1 MKKLYTLIVL
11 FIASTGLFAQI
22 NAQVPDPILNT
33 EFACFSIANT
43 QLPTKV
49 KMKAAQ
55 VDRELLDSIVSLQ
68 VYDGIIYSGNKSEL
82 EYDANGN
89 KTYESSYYWDT
100 DAIAWQGFQ
109 RVDSTF
115 NANGYL
121 SVSKADSWNKETRQW
136 MNYTKYES
144 SYNAKGELIITSAF
158 SWNNDTGEWK
168 YINKQEKSNSYSVDN
183 VHNVFSINYVLNDS
197 TGEWTPTYA
206 NELNYDS
213 NGNMLLYNSSI
224 WDIATSSWIFTNSC
238 FKYEDAYDEK
248 GNQTLDSYYRW
259 NEELDQ
265 WIGKNELIESSY
277 DLDGNTTMKLYKKW
291 DETLNQWVNIEKV
304 VSSYNAS
311 GLFQNNTLEWDSSS
325 GDWLALDQTE
335 NNYNQNGT
343 LSKTT
348 YSEWNVELN
357 VWVGISQSEYIYDT
371 NGNLSQSNTLQTDTI
386 SGEWYIAAKAEY
398 SYNANNKKVLEERF
412 ALNTDNNDQWD
423 INYKLETVYDAFGN
437 VILNTGYGFNE
448 DSGVFGKVSDN
459 SFIYNQMGDKL
470 LENCLTI
477 YYGDEFLPFY
487 ITTNYYY
494 SIHTTTSSS
503 YKKLETTAMYPN
515 PFSDQISFSLNDS
528 NKQVVFELFNLQ
540 GRKVLSKRISGSES
554 INTSNL
560 DSGIYIYNLL
570 LDGKMQSGKL
580 VKK

>member
-11 FIASTGLFAQI
+11 FIATTGLFAQI
-22 NAQVPDPILNT
+22 NAPVIDPIPNT
-33 EFACFSIANT
+33 EFGCFSIANT

-49 KMKAAQ
+49 TMKAAQ
-55 VDRELLDSIVSLQ
+55 IDRELLDSIVSLD
-68 VYDGIIYSGNKSEL
+68 VYDGVIYDGNKSEL

-109 RVDSTF
+109 RVDSLF

-168 YINKQEKSNSYSVDN
+168 YISKQEKSNTYSVDN

-206 NELNYDS
+206 NELNYDP
-213 NGNMLLYNSSI
+213 NGNLLLYNASLWES
-224 WDIATSSWIFTNSC
+224 ATNSWVFINSS
-238 FKYEDAYDEK
+238 FKYEYAYDEK
-248 GNQTLDSYYRW
+248 GNRTLNSYYRW

-265 WIGKNELIESSY
+265 WIGQNKLIESSY
-277 DLDGNTTMKLYKKW
+277 DSFGNTTMKLYKEW
-291 DETLNQWVNIEKV
+291 DETLNQWENIEKT
-304 VSSYNAS
+304 VSSYSAN
-311 GLFQNNTLEWDSSS
+311 GLVQSNTFKWVSSS

-335 NNYNQNGT
+335 NNYNENGT
-343 LSKTT
+343 LSKATD
-348 YSEWNVELN
+348 SEWNVELN
-357 VWVGISQSEYIYDT
+357 VWVGISQSEYIYDAK
-371 NGNLSQSNTLQTDTI
+371 GNLSQSNSLQIDTI
-386 SGEWYIAAKAEY
+386 SGEWIVDEKTEY
-398 SYNANNKKVLEERF
+398 KYNADNKKVLEERF
-412 ALNTDNNDQWD
+412 ALNTENQDMWD
-423 INYKLETVYDAFGN
+423 INYKMQTIYDVYEN
-437 VILNTGYGFNE
+437 VISETTSALNE
-448 DSGVFGKVSDN
+448 LGVFGKISEN
-459 SFIYNQMGDKL
+459 SFIYNQSGDKL
-470 LENCLTI
+470 LENSLTI
-477 YYGDEFLPFY
+477 YYGDEYLPFY

-494 SIHTTTSSS
+494 SIHSTTSSID
-503 YKKLETTAMYPN
+503 KKLEATTIYPN
-515 PFSDQISFSLNDS
+515 PFSDQLSFHLNNNS
-528 NKQVVFELFNLQ
+528 NQAVFELFNLQ
-540 GRKVLSKRISGSES
+540 GRKVMSKRISGSES

-560 DSGIYIYNLL
+560 NSGIYIYILL

-580 VKK
+580 MKK